1 MASNRLTRDQVET
14 IFRKGKVSDCFEPLK
29 VSDLIEVMNHCVC
42 MDHVID
48 TIEMPLSVK
57 YIKRL
62 HEMLMYGTV
71 DDRLLQ
77 VVPGELRNSKSRR
90 KEKFISPADEI
101 NDRLIKLVKKYE
113 SLREVERREILD
125 FHYQFECIF
134 PFEDGNGRIG
144 RLIMFKECLRHD
156 VMPFI
161 LDDKK
166 RTGYLD
172 GLRNWKT
179 DTSILSEVV
188 IDSQERFN
196 RQIERQILRAYGK
209 EYEPK

>member
-1 MASNRLTRDQVET
+1 
-14 IFRKGKVSDCFEPLK
+14 
-29 VSDLIEVMNHCVC
+29 